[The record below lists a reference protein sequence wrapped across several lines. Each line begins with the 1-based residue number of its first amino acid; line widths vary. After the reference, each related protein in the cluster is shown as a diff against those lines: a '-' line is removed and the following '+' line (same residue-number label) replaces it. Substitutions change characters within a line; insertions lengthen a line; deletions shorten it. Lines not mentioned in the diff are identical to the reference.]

1 MSLLAAVIRGSGTTD
16 YHAKFYSNQLAR
28 RFNGD
33 SPDKLAN
40 SLVDSNVDLNPHQID
55 AALFAFQS
63 PLSQGVILADEV
75 GLGKTIEAGL
85 VISQFWAERK
95 RRILVIVPANLRKQW
110 SAELDEKFHLSTT
123 ILEGTSYNRTKRENP
138 RTNPFDQREER
149 IVITS
154 LQFASGHEDDLERI
168 PWDLVVI
175 DEAHR
180 LRNYS
185 SKHAQRIRKSLN
197 GRKKLL
203 LTATPLQ
210 NNLLELW
217 GLASLIDEHFFG
229 ERSAFQKRYGGQ
241 LEQDTFSELRS
252 RLRPLVQRTLRR
264 DAREFISYTERIA
277 MLEEFTPTLEEQK
290 LYEMVSD
297 YLQRDSL
304 YALPTGQRHLMT
316 MVLRKLL
323 ASSTFAIAGALRTMA
338 NRLRRDIGDMQLVD
352 LYAELNN
359 DYDTLQET
367 LEEWTPGDELP
378 SPIAPTGAEARAAI
392 ERELLD
398 LEAFAAQA
406 EAISHNAKVGALTT
420 GLRNA
425 FARMESIGAWRKAL
439 IFTESRRT
447 QQYLARVLVEIPEFA
462 DGLVLFDGSNSDP
475 KSREIYN
482 DWRTKHAGTDRIT
495 GSRAADIRAALVD
508 YFRADGQIM
517 IATEAAAE
525 GINLQFCSLVINYD
539 LPWNPQRI
547 EQRIGRCHRYGQEH
561 DVVVLNFLNKDNEAD
576 QRVYELLDEKFHL
589 FSGVFGASDE
599 VLGTLESGVDI
610 EKRIAFIYQNA
621 RTGDE
626 ISANFQ
632 QMQFDLTEQISHQRA
647 ITERKL
653 FEHFDEDVAERFRT
667 RRSGVNR
674 SLDRIERMLMDVTRH
689 ELRDHA
695 RFTGERSF
703 VLDRNPY
710 LDNDVPLGQY
720 DLLDRNNK
728 SEGAVPGHLYRPGH
742 SLALRIV
749 AEAKERKCPINHL
762 TFSYGA
768 YDGRLSAIEPF
779 LRASGWLRV
788 SHLAINMDAGSEDHL
803 LLGGFTDDGR
813 ALDAEQIEMLFRVP
827 GSVQGTLQSDG
838 MALQQLDGA
847 VAKHQQTTLEEM
859 EERVNEWIEQEQA
872 KLDAWGDD
880 RRANLVGDIDKL
892 DKQIS
897 RLRRDS
903 RTGSMTLRER
913 REKQLEINRLTKQRD
928 DLEDRNRQR
937 RREIEKEQETLLDR
951 AYERIHQSST
961 VSELFTIRWALEP

>member
-1 MSLLAAVIRGSGTTD
+1 MDVLAAVTTQSGTTD
-16 YHAKFYSNQLAR
+16 YHAKFFANQLAR

-40 SLVDSNVDLNPHQID
+40 SLMDSNVDLNPHQID

-110 SAELDEKFHLSTT
+110 SAELDEKFHLPTT
-123 ILEGTSYNRTKRENP
+123 ILEGSSYNRTKRENP
-138 RTNPFDQREER
+138 RANPFDQREER

-180 LRNYS
+180 LRNFY
-185 SKHAQRIRKSLN
+185 SKHAQRIRKSLS

-210 NNLLELW
+210 NNLSELW

-229 ERSAFQKRYGGQ
+229 DRTAFHKRYGGQ
-241 LEQDTFSELRS
+241 LDQHTFTELRA

-277 MLEEFTPTLEEQK
+277 MLEEFTPTQEEQR

-338 NRLRRDIGDMQLVD
+338 NRLRREMGNFESPD
-352 LYAELNN
+352 LDAELED

-367 LEEWTPGDELP
+367 FEEWSSGDELP
-378 SPIAPTGAEARAAI
+378 APIAPNAAEARAAI
-392 ERELLD
+392 ERELQD
-398 LEAFAAQA
+398 LETFAAQA
-406 EAISHNAKVGALTT
+406 EAISHNAKVGALVT

-425 FARMESIGAWRKAL
+425 LARMETIGALRKAL

-447 QQYLARVLVEIPEFA
+447 QQYLARVLAGMPEFA
-462 DGLVLFDGSNSDP
+462 EGLVLFDGSNSDT

-482 DWRTKHAGTDRIT
+482 DWKAKHAGTDRVT

-508 YFRADGQIM
+508 YFRDDGQIM

-576 QRVYELLDEKFHL
+576 QRVYELLDEKFNL

-632 QMQFDLTEQISHQRA
+632 QMQFDLNEQISQQRA

-674 SLDRIERMLMDVTRH
+674 SLDRIERMLMEVTRH

-695 RFTGERSF
+695 RFTGVRTF

-710 LDNDVPLGQY
+710 PKDDVALGRY

-728 SEGAVPGHLYRPGH
+728 ADSAVPGHLYRPGH
-742 SLALRIV
+742 PLGLRVV
-749 AEAKERKCPINHL
+749 AEAKERKCPVSHVA
-762 TFSYGA
+762 FSYGA
-768 YDGRLSAIEPF
+768 YNGRLSAIEPF
-779 LRASGWLRV
+779 LGRSGWLRV
-788 SHLAINMDAGSEDHL
+788 SHLAIDMDAGSEDHM

-813 ALDAEQIEMLFRVP
+813 VLDAEQLDMLFRVP
-827 GSVQGTLQSDG
+827 GCTHGALQAEDE
-838 MALQQLDGA
+838 ALQQLNMV
-847 VAKHQQTTLEEM
+847 VAKHQQATLEEM

-872 KLDAWGDD
+872 KLDAWGED

-903 RTGSMTLRER
+903 RTGATNLRER

-937 RREIEKEQETLLDR
+937 RREIEMEQETLLDR

-961 VSELFTIRWALEP
+961 VSELFTIRWTLNP